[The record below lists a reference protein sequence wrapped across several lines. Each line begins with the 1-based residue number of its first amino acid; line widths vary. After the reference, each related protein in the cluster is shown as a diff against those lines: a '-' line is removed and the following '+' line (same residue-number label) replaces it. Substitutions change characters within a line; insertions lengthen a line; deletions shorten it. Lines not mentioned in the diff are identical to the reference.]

1 MTLKYESWQ
10 DDMYERE
17 VNQKAVELVTDK
29 LENDADFL
37 RDALGSIS
45 DDMIL
50 ELVNESPDLK
60 KVLVNICKFWAGI
73 QEEAEEIV
81 KQNRTLREEIEARE
95 EEDRLDM
102 EQQRLEADEAAYAS
116 KYGGID

>member
-1 MTLKYESWQ
+1 
-10 DDMYERE
+10 MYERE

-29 LENDADFL
+29 LENDAEFVV
-37 RDALGSIS
+37 DAIGALPKHTILNLMKEPS
-45 DDMIL
+45 DI
-50 ELVNESPDLK
+50 K
-60 KVLVNICKFWAGI
+60 TVLVNVCKFWHGI